1 MYVYIYIY
9 YWIYLYVKNVCTYI
23 YIYHWICICVYIYSI
38 EYIIYMYVCM
48 FYIYIYR
55 YIHINV
61 SCCRTLGHGGL
72 TGLSHEVCVQDP
84 EYGLRPSNTSLDW
97 LEHVQNLQEPMVFPV
112 VVPSNTRVSCNFSH
126 QSVER
131 EWSTISGYHP
141 CGVDRFTDVKSQR
154 FELDKKCAD
163 SDFLNGKTWSI
174 ASKKYT

>member
-9 YWIYLYVKNVCTYI
+9 LIEYVYVCIYI
-23 YIYHWICICVYIYSI
+23 YIALNISSI
-38 EYIIYMYVCM
+38 CM
-48 FYIYIYR
+48 FVCFIYIYR

-84 EYGLRPSNTSLDW
+84 EYGLRSSNTSLDW